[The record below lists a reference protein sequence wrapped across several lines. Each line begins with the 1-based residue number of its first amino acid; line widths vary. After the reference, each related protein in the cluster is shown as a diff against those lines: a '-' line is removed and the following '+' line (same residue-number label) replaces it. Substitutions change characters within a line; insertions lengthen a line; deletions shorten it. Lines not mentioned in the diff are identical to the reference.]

1 MSILVEQRESA
12 YQKEKIMGKI
22 TRFVFQS
29 CLTLFCL
36 VASCDQTSA
45 QYQATVSS
53 QSQQTIKGWGVFP
66 AWPGGLRRGHP
77 KSPPFRTV

>member
-1 MSILVEQRESA
+1 
-12 YQKEKIMGKI
+12 MGKI

-36 VASCDQTSA
+36 ASCDQTSA
-45 QYQATVSS
+45 YQATVSS

-66 AWPGGLRRGHP
+66 AWPGGLPEGHP
-77 KSPPFRTV
+77 